1 MPALYVCIT
10 DNSEVKKM
18 SLVDTTGDDFAREFL
33 EGFCNFPN
41 DQSEIDPLAS
51 QIYGQDCYKINRY
64 DYNRFTKTLEIT
76 RQTNE
81 FFARHPQLLTS
92 DVLDKV
98 NAITVIDPLATGEH
112 RLAYLNAL

>member
-41 DQSEIDPLAS
+41 EHSEIDQLAS
-51 QIYGQDCYKINRY
+51 QIYGQDCYKITRY
-64 DYNRFTKTLEIT
+64 DYERFAKTLEIT

-81 FFARHPQLLTS
+81 FFERHPQLLTHE
-92 DVLDKV
+92 VLDTV
-98 NAITVIDPLATGEH
+98 NAITIIDPLATAER
-112 RLAYLNAL
+112 RLAYLNTL

>member
-18 SLVDTTGDDFAREFL
+18 SLIDAAGDDLAREFL

-41 DQSEIDPLAS
+41 EHTVIDSLAS
-51 QIYGQDCYKINRY
+51 QIHGQDCYKINRY
-64 DYNRFTKTLEIT
+64 DYNRFAKTLEVT

-81 FFARHPQLLTS
+81 FFERHPQLLTS
-92 DVLDKV
+92 DVFDKV
-98 NAITVIDPLATGEH
+98 NAITVIDPLATAEH
-112 RLAYLNAL
+112 RLAYLNTL